1 MTLWLLF
8 TLCII
13 LEIIFTPLF
22 LKAQW
27 PGMCLKS
34 LTYKMICSTAFVSIG
49 VLSMLISHNKTT
61 YAFMM
66 LVGLAFGWLG
76 DYFLH
81 AKPTNTYF
89 AFGLISFMLG
99 HIVYIACYIRT
110 LPVISPDYNMFNIVE
125 IIAIISL
132 LVVAIVLARKFKVE
146 FSMKLL
152 KVGVIAYTF
161 VLILMFV
168 KATSLGVNY
177 CLTGAS
183 DGIFAVIILTLGSL
197 CFVLSDGSLGII
209 LFGGQKRNKPLKV
222 FNIVTYFAGQVMLA
236 SSILF
241 IKG

>member
-1 MTLWLLF
+1 MTLWFLF
-8 TLCII
+8 AVCII

-22 LKAQW
+22 LNAQW

-49 VLSMLISHNKTT
+49 VLSILIADNKTT
-61 YAFMM
+61 YAIMM

-89 AFGLISFMLG
+89 GLGLVSFMVG
-99 HIVYIACYIRT
+99 HIAYIACYIRT
-110 LPVISPDYNMFNIVE
+110 LPVIAPGYNMFNVVE
-125 IIAIISL
+125 ITAIIAL
-132 LVVAIVLARKFKVE
+132 LVIAVVLAHKFKVQ
-146 FSMKLL
+146 FSTKLL
-152 KVGVIAYTF
+152 KIGVVAYTF
-161 VLILMFV
+161 VLILMFI

-183 DGIFAVIILTLGSL
+183 DGIFAAVVLTLGSL

-222 FNIVTYFAGQVMLA
+222 FNIVTYFAGQAMLA

>member
-1 MTLWLLF
+1 MTLWVLF
-8 TLCII
+8 AFCII

-34 LTYKMICSTAFVSIG
+34 LIFKMICSTAFVSIG
-49 VLSMLISHNKTT
+49 VLSMIIADNKSTF
-61 YAFMM
+61 AIMM
-66 LVGLAFGWLG
+66 LTGLVFGWLG

-89 AFGLISFMLG
+89 ALGLVSFMLG
-99 HIVYIACYIRT
+99 HIVYIACYIRS
-110 LPVISPDYNMFNIVE
+110 LPVVAPDYNMLNIPE
-125 IIAIISL
+125 IITAVILLTVAII
-132 LVVAIVLARKFKVE
+132 LAKKFNVE

-152 KVGVIAYTF
+152 KFGVIVYTII
-161 VLILMFV
+161 LIIMFV
-168 KATSLGVNY
+168 KASSLGINY
-177 CLTGAS
+177 CLTGAPY
-183 DGIFAVIILTLGSL
+183 GALAVIVLTLGSL
-197 CFVLSDGSLGII
+197 CFVLSDATLGLI

-222 FNIVTYFAGQVMLA
+222 FNIVTYFAGQAMLA

>member
-1 MTLWLLF
+1 MVLWILF
-8 TLCII
+8 AVCIV

-22 LKAQW
+22 LNAQW

-34 LTYKMICSTAFVSIG
+34 LIYKMICSTAFVSIG
-49 VLSMLISHNKTT
+49 VLSMLIAGNTST
-61 YAFMM
+61 YAIMM
-66 LVGLAFGWLG
+66 LVGLVFGWLG

-89 AFGLISFMLG
+89 GLGLVSFMVG

-110 LPVISPDYNMFNIVE
+110 LPVISPDYNMFNFVE
-125 IIAIISL
+125 IITAVL
-132 LVVAIVLARKFKVE
+132 LLTGAVVLAIKFKVA
-146 FSMKLL
+146 FSTKLL
-152 KVGVIAYTF
+152 QFGVILYTI
-161 VLILMFV
+161 VLVVMFI

-183 DGIFAVIILTLGSL
+183 DGILAVIVLALGSL

-209 LFGGQKRNKPLKV
+209 LFGGQKKNKPLKV
-222 FNIVTYFAGQVMLA
+222 FNIVTYFAGQAMLA